1 MTPHNM
7 KNLKIIMRGAGDLAT
22 GVALRLH
29 RSGFKRLLLLET
41 EHPLAVRR
49 LVSFSE
55 AVNIGK
61 VSIEGIIAE
70 RIDDAGTLE
79 QWLPDNNIPILIDST
94 GNSIHKLQPD
104 IVIDAIIAKRNI
116 GTEIT
121 DAELVIGLGPGFTA
135 GRDVNCVIE
144 TKRGHNLGRV
154 IYDGSAAPDTGI
166 PGNIGGYTNERL
178 LRAPNAGIFETNCNI
193 GDRVE
198 KGECVAT
205 VDSSPVIAS
214 ISGVIRGLLRS
225 ATPVDKSTKLGDID
239 PRGKVA
245 FCTTASDKAMAVGGG
260 VLEAILNNY
269 NSP

>member
-1 MTPHNM
+1 MNNPAD
-7 KNLKIIMRGAGDLAT
+7 LKIIMRGAGDLAT
-22 GVALRLH
+22 GVALRLY
-29 RSGFKRLLLLET
+29 RSGFRCLLLLET

-55 AVNIGK
+55 AINTGK
-61 VSIEGIIAE
+61 VSIEDVTAM
-70 RIDDAGTLE
+70 RIDDVEKIG
-79 QWLPDNNIPILIDST
+79 QWQQQETIPVLIDPT
-94 GNSIHKLQPD
+94 GESIRKLQPD
-104 IVIDAIIAKRNI
+104 IVIDAIIAKRNL
-116 GTEIT
+116 GTRID

-135 GRDVNCVIE
+135 GKDVNCVIE

-154 IYDGSAAPDTGI
+154 IYNGSAAPDTGI

-178 LRAPNAGIFETNCNI
+178 LRAPNAGIFETNFNI
-193 GDRVE
+193 GDRVS

-205 VDSSPVIAS
+205 VDSSPVITN

-225 ATPVDKSTKLGDID
+225 TTPVDKSTKLGDID
-239 PRGKVA
+239 PRGKAA

-260 VLEAILNNY
+260 VLEAILNSY